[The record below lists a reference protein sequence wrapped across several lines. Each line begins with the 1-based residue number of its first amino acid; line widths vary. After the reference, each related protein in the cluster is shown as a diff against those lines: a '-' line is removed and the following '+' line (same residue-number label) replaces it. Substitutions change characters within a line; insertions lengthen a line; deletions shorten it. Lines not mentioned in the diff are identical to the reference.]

1 MATVAGMTEEQAI
14 AAADAEGLLE
24 AFRAAQK
31 AGKMAFAYEG
41 EMVDA
46 PHLARA
52 EATLALAQRLGLRPT
67 DDD

>member
-1 MATVAGMTEEQAI
+1 
-14 AAADAEGLLE
+14 
-24 AFRAAQK
+24 
-31 AGKMAFAYEG
+31 MAFAYEG

-67 DDD
+67 DND

>member
-1 MATVAGMTEEQAI
+1 
-14 AAADAEGLLE
+14 
-24 AFRAAQK
+24 
-31 AGKMAFAYEG
+31 MAFAFEG

-67 DDD
+67 DND